1 MIFEAL
7 QKIKKSLYYSQ
18 DKNVECLLPP
28 RGQFWESIWDK
39 SATLMQTSG
48 GNSLG
53 TSWKLHENLM
63 GTHWEHKNQ
72 YTWGLL
78 GA

>member
-1 MIFEAL
+1 
-7 QKIKKSLYYSQ
+7 
-18 DKNVECLLPP
+18 
-28 RGQFWESIWDK
+28 
-39 SATLMQTSG
+39 
-48 GNSLG
+48 LG
-53 TSWKLHENLM
+53 TSWKPHENLM

>member
-1 MIFEAL
+1 
-7 QKIKKSLYYSQ
+7 
-18 DKNVECLLPP
+18 
-28 RGQFWESIWDK
+28 
-39 SATLMQTSG
+39 
-48 GNSLG
+48 LG